1 MNDSIQLQNNFY
13 TELPCDFYKS
23 ISKTLNPV
31 RRYFHEYRLAT
42 IRKLVEKFYEPGQSI
57 ADAGCGN
64 CMWNFNK
71 LPVIGIDINKKYLDA
86 AKRKSRKLTNVKF
99 IHVNAEKLIGTFE
112 EDRFQ
117 KSIALWNTMA
127 CVSNDQKCIKQIA
140 SVVRD
145 GFFFTVNKKGTLK
158 LREKYYKTLGIKYRI
173 DKETET
179 IFSSQWG
186 ATRAYSR
193 YEIEKM
199 VKNSGFKISK
209 IQLIFNIIY
218 AVYLEK

>member
-1 MNDSIQLQNNFY
+1 MNKDKLDVAKYPKAYQKLLNREI
-13 TELPCDFYKS
+13 ELASKF
-23 ISKTLNPV
+23 ISGSSSVLD
-31 RRYFHEYRLAT
+31 
-42 IRKLVEKFYEPGQSI
+42 I
-57 ADAGCGN
+57 GCGN
-64 CMWNFNK
+64 GRLTEK
-71 LPVIGIDINKKYLDA
+71 LAPLVDEYVGIDINKKYLDA

-186 ATRAYSR
+186 ATRAYSKN
-193 YEIEKM
+193 EIEKM
-199 VKNSGFKISK
+199 AKNSGFKISK
-209 IQLIFNIIY
+209 IQPIFNIMY